1 MTLQGENVEASIR
14 TPEVQAIVSQV
25 SMIQPVRDKLI
36 VEQKKLA
43 ADGGVVMDGRDMGTV
58 VIPDAELKV
67 FLVADPEVRAAR
79 RMLQYQER

>member
-1 MTLQGENVEASIR
+1 VTLQGENVEALVR
-14 TPEVQAIVSQV
+14 KPEVQAIVSQV

-43 ADGGVVMDGRDMGTV
+43 ADGSVVMDGRDMGTV